1 VTKEE
6 GTQKKDSAVVLFYE
20 NRTGTVGSVK
30 QPFLSCSCPANRDL
44 RPLDPFVKETC
55 LSHSMQPCRYLFFA
69 VLTVLAAAQAQQAST
84 PRTQII
90 HAGKLIDVRTG
101 HITAD
106 AYITVTGD
114 RIAAISTS
122 APSTT
127 GDATVIDMSRYTIV
141 PGLIDAHG
149 HILSNPTTQSS
160 GTYLLTSAPQATV
173 RGVSN
178 LQLWLK
184 HGFTVV
190 RDACEPY
197 PSYPQFALR
206 EGVEKKLIT
215 GPRIV
220 AAGSCVSLTGGHG
233 DSDRL
238 SPDKPALDQPNQVDT
253 VDDVSRIVRRDI
265 KFGADW
271 IKLMATGG
279 VMDPISD
286 YRVQELS
293 DAQMVRAVEDAH
305 RAGHKVMAHAEGTVG
320 IKAAVRAGVDSIE
333 HGTMLDEEGAKMMAE
348 RGTWLVP
355 TLYCFQH
362 DLETGLSKGREPSSM
377 AKGIAIVK
385 EQGPAFQRAL
395 KYHVKIA
402 YGVDDADIDESVSK
416 EFGAL
421 VLGGLTPLGALQ
433 AATING
439 AELLSLDKDLG
450 TIEPGKFADLVA
462 IPSNPLDDITAMEHV
477 AWVMKSGVVVKPLPT
492 YHLEASSKPF

>member
-1 VTKEE
+1 MIHR
-6 GTQKKDSAVVLFYE
+6 L
-20 NRTGTVGSVK
+20 
-30 QPFLSCSCPANRDL
+30 
-44 RPLDPFVKETC
+44 
-55 LSHSMQPCRYLFFA
+55 QPCRCLLLALVTVFA
-69 VLTVLAAAQAQQAST
+69 TVPSQAQQTSAAK
-84 PRTQII
+84 TQII

-101 HITAD
+101 HLAAD
-106 AYITVTGD
+106 AYITVVGE
-114 RIAAISTS
+114 RIAAISMS
-122 APSTT
+122 PPAGGTT
-127 GDATVIDMSRYTIV
+127 GDNPVIDMSRYTIV

-160 GTYLLTSAPQATV
+160 TSFLITSAPQATV
-173 RGVSN
+173 RGVAN

-197 PSYPQFALR
+197 SSYPQFALR

-215 GPRIV
+215 GPRII

-238 SPDKPALDQPNQVDT
+238 SPDKPALDEPNQVDT

-293 DAQMVRAVEDAH
+293 DAQMTRAVEDAH

-320 IKAAVRAGVDSIE
+320 IKAAIRAGVDSIE

-362 DLETGLSKGREPSSM
+362 DLQTGLSKGREPSSM

-402 YGVDDADIDESVSK
+402 YGVDDDDIDESVSR

-421 VLGGLTPLGALQ
+421 VRGGMTPLEALQ

-450 TIEPGKFADLVA
+450 TIEPGKFADFVA
-462 IPSNPLDDITAMEHV
+462 VPSNPLDDITVMEHV
-477 AWVMKSGVVVKPLPT
+477 AWVMKSGIVVKPL
-492 YHLEASSKPF
+492 S

>member
-1 VTKEE
+1 MAFPPK
-6 GTQKKDSAVVLFYE
+6 
-20 NRTGTVGSVK
+20 
-30 QPFLSCSCPANRDL
+30 LSRRVPCGGGITLLPWQNLS
-44 RPLDPFVKETC
+44 FVKDTC
-55 LSHSMQPCRYLFFA
+55 LIHRLQQCRYLLVA
-69 VLTVLAAAQAQQAST
+69 LLTVVAIQQSQAQQSSAAK
-84 PRTQII
+84 TQII
-90 HAGKLIDVRTG
+90 HAGKLLDVRTG
-101 HITAD
+101 HIAAD
-106 AYITVTGD
+106 AYITVVGE
-114 RIAAISTS
+114 RIAAISMS
-122 APSTT
+122 APAGGTT
-127 GDATVIDMSRYTIV
+127 GDNPVIDMSRYTIV

-160 GTYLLTSAPQATV
+160 TSYLITSAPQATI
-173 RGVSN
+173 RGVAN
-178 LQLWLK
+178 MQLWLK

-197 PSYPQFALR
+197 SSYPQFALR

-215 GPRIV
+215 GPRII
-220 AAGSCVSLTGGHG
+220 AAGSCISLTGGHG

-238 SPDKPALDQPNQVDT
+238 SPDKPALREPNQVDT

-293 DAQMVRAVEDAH
+293 DAQMTRAVEDAH

-320 IKAAVRAGVDSIE
+320 IKAAIRAGVDSIE

-362 DLETGLSKGREPSSM
+362 DLQTGLSKGREPSSM
-377 AKGIAIVK
+377 EKGIAIVK

-402 YGVDDADIDESVSK
+402 YGVDDDDIDESVSR

-421 VLGGLTPLGALQ
+421 VRGGMTPLEALQ

-450 TIEPGKFADLVA
+450 TIEPGKFADFVA
-462 IPSNPLDDITAMEHV
+462 VPSNPLDDITVMEHV
-477 AWVMKSGVVVKPLPT
+477 AWVMKSGIVVKPL
-492 YHLEASSKPF
+492 L

>member
-1 VTKEE
+1 MSDSKEE
-6 GTQKKDSAVVLFYE
+6 TSE
-20 NRTGTVGSVK
+20 NPCYYDENTES
-30 QPFLSCSCPANRDL
+30 
-44 RPLDPFVKETC
+44 FVKDNRLKRPVPQYRC
-55 LSHSMQPCRYLFFA
+55 FLFAF
-69 VLTVLAAAQAQQAST
+69 LIVLAAVPSEAQQPST
-84 PRTQII
+84 ARTQII

-101 HITAD
+101 HITTD
-106 AYITVTGD
+106 AYITVVGE
-114 RIAAISTS
+114 RIAAV
-122 APSTT
+122 STT
-127 GDATVIDMSRYTIV
+127 APAERSTDNPIIDMSRYTIV
-141 PGLIDAHG
+141 PGLFDVHG
-149 HILSNPTTQSS
+149 HILSDPTTQSS
-160 GTYLLTSAPQATV
+160 ASYLLTSAPQATV
-173 RGVSN
+173 RGVAN

-190 RDACEPY
+190 RDACEAY

-206 EGVEKKLIT
+206 EGVEKKLIK
-215 GPRIV
+215 GPRII

-238 SPDKPALDQPNQVDT
+238 SPDKPTLDQPNQVDT

-293 DAQMVRAVEDAH
+293 DAQMTRAVEDAH
-305 RAGHKVMAHAEGTVG
+305 RAGHKVMAHSEGTVG

-333 HGTMLDEEGAKMMAE
+333 HGTMLDDEGAKMMAE

-362 DLETGLSKGREPSSM
+362 DLQTGLSKGREPSSM

-402 YGVDDADIDESVSK
+402 YGVDDDDVDESVSK

-421 VLGGLTPLGALQ
+421 VRGGMTPLGALQ

-462 IPSNPLDDITAMEHV
+462 VPSNPLDDITVMEHV
-477 AWVMKSGVVVKPLPT
+477 AWVMQSGVVVKPLP
-492 YHLEASSKPF
+492 